1 MYQKHL
7 LLLLLIKK
15 NEEQKKRLN
24 NQNNEIVDNLIK
36 ANKRKAEQTKQK
48 VYKAIQ
54 ELKNNQEKITT
65 ISVMRLANV
74 SKGSA
79 RKYIQQAKKE
89 GIL

>member
-7 LLLLLIKK
+7 LLLLLIIK

-79 RKYIQQAKKE
+79 RKYIQQAKEE